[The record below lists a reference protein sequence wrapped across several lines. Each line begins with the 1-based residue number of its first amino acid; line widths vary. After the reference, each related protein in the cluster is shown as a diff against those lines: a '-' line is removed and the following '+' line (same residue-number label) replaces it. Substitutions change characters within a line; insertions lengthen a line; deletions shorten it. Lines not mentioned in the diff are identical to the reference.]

1 LLKLH
6 GKARAV
12 SGQCR
17 KVSKHLFDNDE
28 IDDSLAHFSI
38 PLTERRVMVNKS
50 TMGEL
55 FFV

>member
-1 LLKLH
+1 
-6 GKARAV
+6 
-12 SGQCR
+12 
-17 KVSKHLFDNDE
+17 VSKHLFDNDE

-55 FFV
+55 FFVGKQQILGFPTRG